1 MFFFSELESKILFDR
16 SVNIIFETLTM
27 NRVIPFCIGVGT
39 VSLAYGNVRENLFHQ
54 QRTIHAKLSTTAPD
68 NESTRRNE
76 ILSTLDVKRRSMFQ
90 QVGDE
95 YNHVILDIY
104 QAIAGTRP
112 K

>member
-1 MFFFSELESKILFDR
+1 MSVPLLKLSLFSS
-16 SVNIIFETLTM
+16 SM
-27 NRVIPFCIGVGT
+27 NRVIPFFIGVGT
-39 VSLAYGNVRENLFHQ
+39 VSLAYGNVRENLFLQ
-54 QRTIHAKLSTTAPD
+54 QRAIHAKLSTTSPD

-76 ILSTLDVKRRSMFQ
+76 ILSTLDVKRRTIFQ
-90 QVGDE
+90 QIGDE